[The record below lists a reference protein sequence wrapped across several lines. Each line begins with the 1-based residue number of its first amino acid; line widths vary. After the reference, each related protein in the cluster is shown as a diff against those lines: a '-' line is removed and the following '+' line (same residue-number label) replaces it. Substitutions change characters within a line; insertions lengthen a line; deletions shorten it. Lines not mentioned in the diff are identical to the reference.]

1 MRYLYSIKLKNI
13 ERIPMKKT
21 FHKFEI
27 TTVQCGYNLENN
39 HLALTDTEVRAAI
52 ALKIL

>member
-1 MRYLYSIKLKNI
+1 
-13 ERIPMKKT
+13 MKKT

-39 HLALTDTEVRAAI
+39 HHALADTEVHAAI
-52 ALKIL
+52 ALEIL

>member
-1 MRYLYSIKLKNI
+1 
-13 ERIPMKKT
+13 MKKT

-39 HLALTDTEVRAAI
+39 HHALADTEDCAAR
-52 ALKIL
+52 IL